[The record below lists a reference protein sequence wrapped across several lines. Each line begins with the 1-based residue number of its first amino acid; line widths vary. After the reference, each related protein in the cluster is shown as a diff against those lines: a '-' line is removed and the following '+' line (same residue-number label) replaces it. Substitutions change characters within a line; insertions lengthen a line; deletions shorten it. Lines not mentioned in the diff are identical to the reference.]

1 MCINKE
7 HKFEEG
13 YALMII
19 ASNPNEIYNI
29 TTSLI
34 KHSKDA
40 IDKITTIEEKLRKDN
55 LSYIDELIKEKLA
68 FGFVALSTIA
78 IKEYDYSIGKL
89 SQKRIDELMKRKI
102 KKELKTSAT
111 YDKSY
116 EAVSDDSIF
125 GVSFKDIKTCFRIVR
140 NLIIQTTMKE
150 NVVVLFN
157 EAIKELYTKYNCEVV
172 QRIIAISTL
181 FIGEQKLARIKNQ

>member
-7 HKFEEG
+7 HKFEKG
-13 YALMII
+13 YALMLI
-19 ASNPNEIYNI
+19 ASNLDEIYNI

-89 SQKRIDELMKRKI
+89 S
-102 KKELKTSAT
+102 
-111 YDKSY
+111 
-116 EAVSDDSIF
+116 
-125 GVSFKDIKTCFRIVR
+125 KD
-140 NLIIQTTMKE
+140 
-150 NVVVLFN
+150 
-157 EAIKELYTKYNCEVV
+157 
-172 QRIIAISTL
+172 
-181 FIGEQKLARIKNQ
+181 